1 MKNAYGNTIEIEKC
15 YICLENL
22 DDVYRFP
29 FDCNRSHLK
38 CGCLN
43 RYHTACLNTWL
54 SNQNKCP
61 ICKKKINDIETI
73 NGGIIIDNNHNE
85 INDDDFDLEVDDND
99 IFYNPLA
106 YFIGVYIVYFIV
118 LFLMN
123 HFLFY
128 YLFFKR
134 SNE

>member
-1 MKNAYGNTIEIEKC
+1 MIEIEKC

-43 RYHTACLNTWL
+43 RYHTPCLNTWL
-54 SNQNKCP
+54 SIQNKCP
-61 ICKKKINDIETI
+61 TCKKKINDIETI

-85 INDDDFDLEVDDND
+85 INDDDFDLEVDDDND

-128 YLFFKR
+128 YLFLKR